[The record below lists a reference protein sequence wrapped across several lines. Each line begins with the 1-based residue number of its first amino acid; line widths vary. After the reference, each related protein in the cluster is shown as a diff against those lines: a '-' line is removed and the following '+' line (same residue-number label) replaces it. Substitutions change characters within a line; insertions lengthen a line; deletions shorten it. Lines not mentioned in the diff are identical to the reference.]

1 MMPDVWTVMRKE
13 WKEWLLMQGSSLRG
27 GLTQLLIPIFIL
39 GVFLPAQVGRAWVEK
54 PMFLIIWAWMPA
66 FMVAALIADS
76 FAGERERHTLETLL
90 ASRISDRAILFG
102 KFGAGVAYGWGI
114 SMLGLLL
121 GLVTVN
127 VRQHGGP
134 LILYSA
140 GSAASAVV
148 IAALAA
154 GAIVAAGI
162 LVSLRASSVRQ
173 ATQVLML
180 SVMGTFFGVMFGI
193 SALPQDFRARLL
205 KTLATLGTAGT
216 VIAGCALLAVLNA
229 VLLSAA
235 MVRFRR
241 ARLILD

>member
-1 MMPDVWTVMRKE
+1 MMPDVWTIMRKE

-27 GLTQLLIPIFIL
+27 GLTQLLIPILLL
-39 GVFLPAQVGRAWVEK
+39 GVILPLQVGRAWVEK

-66 FMVAALIADS
+66 FMVGALIADS
-76 FAGERERHTLETLL
+76 FAGERERRTLETLL

-102 KFGAGVAYGWGI
+102 KFAAGVAYGWGI

-127 VRQHGGP
+127 VRQRGGP
-134 LILYSA
+134 IILYKA
-140 GSAASAVV
+140 GTAASAVA
-148 IAALAA
+148 IAVLAA

-180 SVMGTFFGVMFGI
+180 SVMGTFFGVMFAIG
-193 SALPQDFRARLL
+193 ALPQGFRARLL
-205 KTLATLGTAGT
+205 RTLATLGMART
-216 VIAGCALLAVLNA
+216 VLAGCALLLVLDV
-229 VLLSAA
+229 VLLAAA
-235 MVRFRR
+235 MARFRR